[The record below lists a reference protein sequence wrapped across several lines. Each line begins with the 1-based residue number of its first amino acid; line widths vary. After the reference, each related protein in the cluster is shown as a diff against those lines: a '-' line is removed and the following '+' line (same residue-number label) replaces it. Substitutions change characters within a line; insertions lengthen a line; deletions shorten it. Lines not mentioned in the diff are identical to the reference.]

1 MLGPEAGEVMAA
13 VQTAMLAGLP
23 YTGLRDAILTH
34 PTMAEG
40 LNGRLWPRAGAVY
53 PTLVG
58 SASAGGGEAAS
69 EKGDSCGRVSRPC
82 GNRTWAGRP
91 RRRRRHKNG
100 TPMTTSPSPRPPLPP
115 FDRDVAIRKV
125 RLAEDAWNTSFGRPV
140 HRVRDDFRR
149 AGATSCVS

>member
-1 MLGPEAGEVMAA
+1 MAS
-13 VQTAMLAGLP
+13 VNVPDRMNE
-23 YTGLRDAILTH
+23 LT
-34 PTMAEG
+34 
-40 LNGRLWPRAGAVY
+40 AGAV
-53 PTLVG
+53 G
-58 SASAGGGEAAS
+58 SVDAATEAEIGPYRKSRWKAMAAGGRRLPDLGGIRQCRWGEAAS

-115 FDRDVAIRKV
+115 FDRDAAIRKV

-149 AGATSCVS
+149 AGPRRACRER